1 MTSTSR
7 IEALSPLLEILVE
20 TGDPFLRDR
29 LFLEAILGSGA
40 ARSAALWREW
50 RGANGETTWKRV
62 LARGPEDRLPTAM
75 QFDALAA
82 RRVAADLFGDVR
94 VFAFGAVGD
103 RLALSLG
110 ATSPAEDA
118 LDAAE
123 SLFAAYAIV
132 AGSTDALD
140 AFAGPMPRGSAISGD
155 VGRSPVDSSTEA
167 ARLRH
172 DLRNVLTS
180 LQSTRELLLRFGAE
194 LSPSEA
200 HHFEEVVERECDRVG
215 ALLGRAARGDSEH
228 PTRRPRSPAATVVR
242 DVVDAERAESARD
255 AVEIFVQISA
265 DTATRAS
272 PLDDADLARILRNLV
287 VNAREAL
294 ARVGGGSIRV
304 ALERTNQPTGDGLRL
319 TVEDDGPGIS
329 PLALET
335 IFESGVSTNSAEG
348 RGQGLAIVRS
358 LARRTG
364 GDARARNRIEGG
376 ATFEVDLGSHDDL
389 DPDAPLNFWPKS

>member
-1 MTSTSR
+1 
-7 IEALSPLLEILVE
+7 
-20 TGDPFLRDR
+20 
-29 LFLEAILGSGA
+29 
-40 ARSAALWREW
+40 
-50 RGANGETTWKRV
+50 
-62 LARGPEDRLPTAM
+62 M

-94 VFAFGAVGD
+94 VFTFGTPGD
-103 RLALSLG
+103 RLALALG
-110 ATSPAEDA
+110 ATSLVEDA

-140 AFAGPMPRGSAISGD
+140 AFAGPMPRGSAIPGD
-155 VGRSPVDSSTEA
+155 VRGAVDSSTEA

-180 LQSTRELLLRFGAE
+180 LQSTRELLLRFGTE

-215 ALLGRAARGDSEH
+215 ALLGRAARGEGEH
-228 PTRRPRSPAATVVR
+228 PMKRHRSPAAAIVR

-255 AVEIFVQISA
+255 AIEIFVQISA
-265 DTATRAS
+265 AIATEAS
-272 PLDDADLARILRNLV
+272 PIDDADLARILRNLI

-304 ALERTNQPTGDGLRL
+304 ALERTIQPTGDELRL

-329 PLALET
+329 PLALDT

-358 LARRTG
+358 LARRAG
-364 GDARARNRIEGG
+364 GDARAHNRIEGG

-389 DPDAPLNFWPKS
+389 DPDASLNF